1 VVILPQTVTLQL
13 LLRDI
18 QQFLA
23 EALNANTENN
33 KKAEKIL
40 IDFFM
45 LKILKSD

>member
-23 EALNANTENN
+23 EALNGNTENN